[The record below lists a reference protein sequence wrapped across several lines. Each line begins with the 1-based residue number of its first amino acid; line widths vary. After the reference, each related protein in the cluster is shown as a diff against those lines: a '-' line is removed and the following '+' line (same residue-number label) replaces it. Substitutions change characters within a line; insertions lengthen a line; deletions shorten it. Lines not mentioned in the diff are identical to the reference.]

1 MSEDVTTVHFY
12 ISDPTHPH
20 YPEQGYL
27 TGEVIQMLG
36 SKMAK
41 FRLDHCRHGV
51 DACFVS
57 HGQLARVVS
66 RPMSPR
72 RKASASTVDQQLRKG
87 QRS

>member
-1 MSEDVTTVHFY
+1 MSAPQQDITKKHLY
-12 ISDPTHPH
+12 ISDPKHPH

-27 TGEVIQMLG
+27 TGEVISLFG

-57 HGQLARVVS
+57 HGQLARVISRPVS
-66 RPMSPR
+66 RR
-72 RKASASTVDQQLRKG
+72 TARAAKE
-87 QRS
+87 